1 MNLKNFLQNQIDK
14 GNTNWES
21 RSTLIRAAKE
31 QVNGHT
37 NRIVKEFE
45 QKFRFGSA
53 IEQKNKEIKKYFKQQ
68 PKNSLI
74 SVVGAVKTINLGLPE
89 DNQISATII
98 YNRLDDPKFNENN
111 LKGQPLNNQVSKTA
125 PYDVKIT
132 NNLKEQLK
140 QIRKPGIYLYLEITQ
155 RGGSTLRLKTNE
167 YYGNLDKSFPP
178 NEDSLKLIKKLIN
191 ERRKSKNS

>member
-21 RSTLIRAAKE
+21 RSALIRAANE

-45 QKFRFGSA
+45 QKFRFGSS

-89 DNQISATII
+89 DNQISETII

-111 LKGQPLNNQVSKTA
+111 LKGQPLNNQVSKTKL
-125 PYDVKIT
+125 YDIKIT
-132 NNLKEQLK
+132 KKFEEKVEKLKS
-140 QIRKPGIYLYLEITQ
+140 PGIYITIENTQ
-155 RGGSTLRLKTNE
+155 RKGSKTLRLRTSEE
-167 YYGNLDKSFPP
+167 YGGLNNSFPP
-178 NEDSLKLIKKLIN
+178 NDNSIKIIKKLIN
-191 ERRKSKNS
+191 EQKK

>member
-21 RSTLIRAAKE
+21 RSALIRAAKE

-45 QKFRFGSA
+45 QKFRFGSL

-89 DNQISATII
+89 DNQISETII

-111 LKGQPLNNQVSKTA
+111 LKGQTLNNQVSKTA

>member
-1 MNLKNFLQNQIDK
+1 MDLKIFLKNQIDK
-14 GNTNWES
+14 GNTDWES
-21 RSTLIRAAKE
+21 RSALIRAAKE
-31 QVNGHT
+31 KVNGYT

-45 QKFRFGSA
+45 QKFRFGSS
-53 IEQKNKEIKKYFKQQ
+53 IDQKNKEIKRYFNKQ

-89 DNQISATII
+89 DNQISETII

-111 LKGQPLNNQVSKTA
+111 LKGQTLNNQVSKTA

-191 ERRKSKNS
+191 E

>member
-21 RSTLIRAAKE
+21 RSALIRAANE

-53 IEQKNKEIKKYFKQQ
+53 IEQKNKEIKKYFNKQ

-74 SVVGAVKTINLGLPE
+74 SVEGAVKTINLGLPE
-89 DNQISATII
+89 DNQISETII
-98 YNRLDDPKFNENN
+98 YNRLDDPKFNDNN
-111 LKGQPLNNQVSKTA
+111 LKGQTLNNQVSKTA

-132 NNLKEQLK
+132 KNLKEQLK

-155 RGGSTLRLKTNE
+155 RGGSTLRLKTNKD
-167 YYGNLDKSFPP
+167 YGSLDRSFPP
-178 NEDSLKLIKKLIN
+178 NDSSLKLIKKLIN
-191 ERRKSKNS
+191 EKNL

>member
-1 MNLKNFLQNQIDK
+1 MDLKSFLKNQIDK
-14 GNTNWES
+14 GNTEWES
-21 RSTLIRAAKE
+21 RSALIRAAKE
-31 QVNGHT
+31 KVNGHT

-45 QKFRFGSA
+45 QKFRFGSS
-53 IEQKNKEIKKYFKQQ
+53 IDQKNKEIKRYFNKQ

-74 SVVGAVKTINLGLPE
+74 SVAGAVKTINLNLPE
-89 DNQISATII
+89 DNKISETII
-98 YNRLDDPKFNENN
+98 YNRLDNPKFNDNN
-111 LKGQPLNNQVSKTA
+111 LKGQTLNNQVSKTA

-132 NNLKEQLK
+132 ENLKEQLK

-167 YYGNLDKSFPP
+167 YYGNLDRSFPP

-191 ERRKSKNS
+191 EKNL

>member
-53 IEQKNKEIKKYFKQQ
+53 IEQKNKEIKKYFNKQ

-74 SVVGAVKTINLGLPE
+74 SVVGTVKTINLGLPE
-89 DNQISATII
+89 DNQISETII

-111 LKGQPLNNQVSKTA
+111 LKGQPLNNQVSKTKL
-125 PYDVKIT
+125 YDIKIT
-132 NNLKEQLK
+132 KKFEEKVEKLKS
-140 QIRKPGIYLYLEITQ
+140 PGIYITIENTQ
-155 RGGSTLRLKTNE
+155 RKGSKTLRLKTSEE
-167 YYGNLDKSFPP
+167 YGSLNNSFPP
-178 NEDSLKLIKKLIN
+178 NDNSIKIIKKLIN
-191 ERRKSKNS
+191 EQKK

>member
-14 GNTNWES
+14 GNTNWKS
-21 RSTLIRAAKE
+21 RSALIRAAKE
-31 QVNGHT
+31 KVNGHT

-53 IEQKNKEIKKYFKQQ
+53 IDQKNKEIKKYFDKQ

-74 SVVGAVKTINLGLPE
+74 SVEGAVKTINLDLPE
-89 DNQISATII
+89 DIQVSETII
-98 YNRLDDPKFNENN
+98 YNRLDDPKFNESN

-132 NNLKEQLK
+132 KNLKEQLK

-155 RGGSTLRLKTNE
+155 RGGSTLRLKTNKD
-167 YYGNLDKSFPP
+167 YGSLDRSFPP
-178 NEDSLKLIKKLIN
+178 NDSSLKLIKKLIN
-191 ERRKSKNS
+191 EKKL

>member
-21 RSTLIRAAKE
+21 RSALIRAANE

-45 QKFRFGSA
+45 QKFRFGSS

-89 DNQISATII
+89 DNQISETII

-111 LKGQPLNNQVSKTA
+111 LKGQTLNNQVSKTA

-132 NNLKEQLK
+132 NNLKDQLK

-167 YYGNLDKSFPP
+167 YYGNLDRSFPP

-191 ERRKSKNS
+191 EKKL

>member
-1 MNLKNFLQNQIDK
+1 MDLKSFLKNQIDK

-21 RSTLIRAAKE
+21 RSALIRAAKE

-45 QKFRFGSA
+45 QKFRFGSS

-89 DNQISATII
+89 NNQISETII
-98 YNRLDDPKFNENN
+98 YNRLEDPKFNENN
-111 LKGQPLNNQVSKTA
+111 LKGQTLNNQVSKTA

-132 NNLKEQLK
+132 NNLNCL
-140 QIRKPGIYLYLEITQ
+140 LYTSPSP
-155 RGGSTLRLKTNE
+155 R
-167 YYGNLDKSFPP
+167 D
-178 NEDSLKLIKKLIN
+178 
-191 ERRKSKNS
+191 